1 MRLIRTYLLVY
12 TGNTWECSIHRDYET
27 LYETWMKYYDTQQST
42 GVIHVG
48 INRPDIEAF
57 KECVATYE
65 GRMVLTGSARW
76 AFLPFSQCNP
86 VSIGKAEGIPLYIAL
101 NGWGYDISAADLGII
116 QAPSTDIHEE
126 KHSANAQQQDK
137 LLLSIKELNLPFR
150 AENCLAAANI
160 SLIADLVKCTESYL
174 ITLPNFGAGSLR
186 AINRALLNFN
196 LRLTQPFDSGTTDA
210 HAVTMPLG
218 SFNDSNQN
226 LFKIPH
232 WLSSAPLEKLN
243 LQARTFRALSSAG
256 VNKIG
261 DLEKFCTEMLL
272 RIPNFGQTSLA
283 DFFQQLNFAIKRSS
297 NSVDESHGLVEDE
310 NISSVSTSPDN
321 TQRLG
326 SAFKLQ
332 GGLLEVISSVISSL
346 PENSKEIIS
355 ARMGMPPLDPMTLQE
370 VGEFMGV
377 TRERIRQIEAKV
389 MIRLGQDPVWADVLE
404 EKLNKLLEDRKDPL
418 PINGLAILDPWF
430 KGVENVIA
438 PLNYIL
444 KQKHILNHR
453 FSIFDVNGQLILSN
467 LNQDEWGVALHLAMK
482 LLEDSVEKKIR
493 LSEAIYL
500 VEELLPGKGRELRS
514 ELWMAAK
521 RFAHFSSDSIND
533 EPILVSYG
541 RGAEALVEAVLIESD
556 RPLHYSEIRECV
568 EARYGKDI
576 PIRRAHN
583 SAAKVGLSYGKGF
596 YGLMKHCQL
605 TSQEIALVREEI
617 IDEICSGVITRQ
629 WSNAELMDV
638 LHTRGVD
645 FGDKLN
651 IHILNVVL
659 MGVNEITYLGRSV
672 YQSSEVALNRPRR
685 IDIRQAVI
693 SLLIQAGRPMTN
705 KEIKDSLKKDRG
717 ISDNFQIQPTGPL
730 INVGAGIWGLIER
743 DMPINTEQQEELR
756 LIIRNILLDRQTG
769 IHITEIQ
776 NHLKN
781 VYEPALLITDPA
793 GIFAIALRSSEFRKS
808 PEEYL
813 YLSDWGEPRRIGKYQ
828 ALQDV
833 LNSAG
838 RTGLSMNEIH
848 KRASNIAGREITRNG
863 LSRVL
868 NELGA
873 KYYVDENIWK
883 MISEF
888 DEFDE

>member
-12 TGNTWECSIHRDYET
+12 TGNAWECSIHRDYES
-27 LYETWMKYYDTQQST
+27 LYETWMKYYDSQQST

-57 KECVATYE
+57 KDCVARYE

-76 AFLPFSQCNP
+76 AFFPFSQCDP

-101 NGWGYDISAADLGII
+101 NGWGYDISPADLGII
-116 QAPSTDIHEE
+116 QASPTDIHEE
-126 KHSANAQQQDK
+126 QNTVKVQQQDK
-137 LLLSIKELNLPFR
+137 LLLSIKELNLPIR

-160 SLIADLVKCTESYL
+160 SLIGDLVKCTESYL
-174 ITLPNFGAGSLR
+174 IKLPNFGAGSLR
-186 AINRALLNFN
+186 AINRALLNFK
-196 LRLTQPFDSGTTDA
+196 LRLTQPFDLNSTDA
-210 HAVTMPLG
+210 DTFTNPLS
-218 SFNDSNQN
+218 SFNENNQN

-256 VNKIG
+256 VNNIG
-261 DLEKFCTEMLL
+261 DLEKFSSEILL

-283 DFFQQLNFAIKRSS
+283 DVFQQLNFAIKRSS
-297 NSVDESHGLVEDE
+297 NSAYDSQGLIEDE
-310 NISSVSTSPDN
+310 VSTSIVNP
-321 TQRLG
+321 QRLG

-332 GGLLEVISSVISSL
+332 GGLLEVITSVISSL

-370 VGEFMGV
+370 VGEFIGV

-389 MIRLGQDPVWADVLE
+389 MMRLGQDPVWADVLE
-404 EKLNKLLEDRKDPL
+404 EKLNKLLEDRTDAL

-430 KGVENVIA
+430 KGVENLTA

-467 LNQDEWGVALHLAMK
+467 LSQDEWGNALHLAMK

-521 RFAHFSSDSIND
+521 RFAHFSAESIND
-533 EPILVSYG
+533 EPVLVSYG
-541 RGAEALVEAVLIESD
+541 RGTDALVEAVLIESD

-629 WSNAELMDV
+629 WSNTELMDV
-638 LHTRGVD
+638 LHSRGID

-659 MGVNEITYLGRSV
+659 MGVNEITYLGRGV

-705 KEIKDSLKKDRG
+705 KEIKDSLKQDRG

-730 INVGAGIWGLIER
+730 INVGAGLWGLIER

-756 LIIRNILLDRQTG
+756 LIIRQILLDRKTG
-769 IHITEIQ
+769 IHITEIE
-776 NHLKN
+776 NCLKN

-793 GIFAIALRSSEFRKS
+793 GLFAIALRSSEFRKS
-808 PEEYL
+808 PEDYL

-838 RTGLSMNEIH
+838 KTGLTINEIL
-848 KRASNIAGREITRNG
+848 KRANNIVGREITRNG

-888 DEFDE
+888 DEIDE